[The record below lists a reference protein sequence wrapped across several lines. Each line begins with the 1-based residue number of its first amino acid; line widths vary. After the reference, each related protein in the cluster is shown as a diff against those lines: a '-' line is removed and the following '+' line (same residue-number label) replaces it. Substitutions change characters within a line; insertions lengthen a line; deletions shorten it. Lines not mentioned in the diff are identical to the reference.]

1 MNLDDLDEHRLPEE
15 PFTLFDRWYTAA
27 RENPGH
33 DPTAMTLSTVDADGR
48 PAGRIVLLKRH
59 DASGFVFYTNFHSRK
74 GLELESHEH
83 AALTFWW
90 PWLNRQV
97 RIEGPTRKVDA
108 AEADAYFAS
117 RPRASQIGA
126 WASRQSEPLQSR
138 GELERAVREYTEQF
152 AGRDIP
158 RPPHWGGFRLAPQ
171 RMEFWH
177 DRQGRLHD
185 RIIYRLQDSGQWS
198 VQRLNP

>member
-1 MNLDDLDEHRLPEE
+1 MNLDDLDERKLPAD
-15 PFTLFDRWYTAA
+15 PLALFERWYAAA

-33 DPTAMTLSTVDADGR
+33 DPTAMTLSTVDAAGR

-59 DASGFVFYTNFHSRK
+59 GPDGFVFYTNFRSRK
-74 GLELESHEH
+74 GRELAARPL

-97 RIEGPTRKVDA
+97 RIEGPVREVDA
-108 AEADAYFAS
+108 AEADAYFAA

-138 GELERAVREYTEQF
+138 EELERAVAEYTQRF
-152 AGRDIP
+152 AGREVP
-158 RPPHWGGFRLAPQ
+158 RPPHWGGYRLQPD

-185 RIIYRLQDSGQWS
+185 RIIYTRDGRNWA